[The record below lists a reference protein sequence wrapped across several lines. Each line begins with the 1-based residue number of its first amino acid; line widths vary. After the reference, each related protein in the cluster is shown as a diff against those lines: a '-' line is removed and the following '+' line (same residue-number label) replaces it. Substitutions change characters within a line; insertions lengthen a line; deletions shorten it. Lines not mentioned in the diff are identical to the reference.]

1 MADRTTMTMDYKD
14 PETAETVETGPFT
27 LDDMKRATREL
38 SSDVVRAAR
47 KFPKE
52 ETPMFNAEQ
61 TGESAAQTVAAG
73 QLRAFIERIERLEE
87 EKKTLVEDIRE
98 VKAEAKG
105 NGFCVKTITTIVRL
119 RKKEQAER
127 EEEEAMLD
135 LYKSALGMS

>member
-1 MADRTTMTMDYKD
+1 MSAETTMTMSYMD
-14 PETAETVETGPFT
+14 AETGEVRTTDPFT
-27 LDDMKRATREL
+27 IDDMKRATKEL
-38 SSDVVRAAR
+38 SSGVVRAAR

-73 QLRAFIERIERLEE
+73 QLRALIERIERLEE

-105 NGFCVKTITTIVRL
+105 NGFCVKTINTIVKL

-135 LYKSALGMS
+135 LYKSALGIA